1 MANESLKYAA
11 MTAIV
16 WFNPRCSKS
25 RGLKTL
31 LEERG
36 VNADYR
42 DYLEQPPTIAE
53 LEQILKALDTDD
65 ALTIMRSKEA
75 AFQELNLADADT
87 ATRLAAIAATPSLL
101 ERPILVIGDRAV
113 VARPPERASEIL

>member
-1 MANESLKYAA
+1 
-11 MTAIV
+11 MTALV

-25 RGLKTL
+25 RGLKAL
-31 LEERG
+31 LDERG
-36 VNADYR
+36 IEAEYR
-42 DYLEQPPTIAE
+42 EYLEQPPTVAE
-53 LEQILKALDTDD
+53 LENLLERLGTDD

-75 AFQELNLADADT
+75 AFQEQNLADADT
-87 ATRLAAIAATPSLL
+87 ATRLAAIAATPSLM